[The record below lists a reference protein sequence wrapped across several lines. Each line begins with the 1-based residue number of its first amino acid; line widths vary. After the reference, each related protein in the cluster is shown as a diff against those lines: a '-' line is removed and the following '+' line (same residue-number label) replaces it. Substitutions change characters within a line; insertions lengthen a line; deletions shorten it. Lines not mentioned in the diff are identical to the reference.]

1 MEFIQQ
7 RSLLFKKI
15 VLNHFIINYQLS
27 ITKFVNN
34 LNIHNKNLIYVKGNY
49 AIINNKIVNLQYNVK
64 LDETKYSLMM
74 ILYKNIK
81 YKEPNSTGDQPNSTG
96 DQPNSTGD
104 QPNSTGEAILNSDI
118 KKNIYKIF
126 HNLDQKLNVSDV
138 MIIGRKY
145 KTNNKI
151 ISNSLGCYCT
161 FDVLKIKEKVNI
173 SKRNKNVQTEVPL
186 VKTNLRRTF
195 LLNLKAYINQHG
207 TEFNTIYINNMIQN
221 SIFLDVEYTNDI
233 YDDFSTFPISK
244 DNSMLFIIG
253 LLRIVKNECCY
264 TDFTSKRLTY
274 QEEYRILDN
283 FLDYIS
289 NNYKNNKSRVTVFH
303 WSHAD
308 KYIIEKSLARY
319 PDLQKKYDP
328 TQIIYVDLLIILKQ
342 TIDLPSYSLKYV
354 AKELLNLRYDTD
366 CQNGLDAMCSIIQND
381 IMLTNNEMNIHNQDL
396 LSLQSSK
403 DIVKYNKIDTTLL
416 YDVLIYFIK
425 N

>member
-49 AIINNKIVNLQYNVK
+49 AIIHNKIVNLQYNVK

-96 DQPNSTGD
+96 
-104 QPNSTGEAILNSDI
+104 EAILNSDI
-118 KKNIYKIF
+118 RKNIYKIF

-161 FDVLKIKEKVNI
+161 FDVLKIKEKINI
-173 SKRNKNVQTEVPL
+173 SKRNKNVQTEVSL

-221 SIFLDVEYTNDI
+221 SVFLDVEYTNDI

-289 NNYKNNKSRVTVFH
+289 NNYKNNKFRVTVFH

>member
-1 MEFIQQ
+1 MHLIMEFIQQ

-15 VLNHFIINYQLS
+15 VLNYFIINYQLS

-34 LNIHNKNLIYVKGNY
+34 LNIHNENLIYVKGNY
-49 AIINNKIVNLQYNVK
+49 AIIHNKIVNLHYKVK

-81 YKEPNSTGDQPNSTG
+81 YKEPD
-96 DQPNSTGD
+96 STGD

-151 ISNSLGCYCT
+151 IFNSLGCYCT
-161 FDVLKIKEKVNI
+161 FDVLKIKDKELLLEGPMLKINENVPIKVPFI
-173 SKRNKNVQTEVPL
+173 
-186 VKTNLRRTF
+186 KTNLRRAF
-195 LLNLKAYINQHG
+195 LLNLKVYINQHG

-221 SIFLDVEYTNDI
+221 SVFLDVEYTNDI

-253 LLRIVKNECCY
+253 LLRIIKNECCY

-289 NNYKNNKSRVTVFH
+289 NNYKNNKFRVTIFH

-319 PDLQKKYDP
+319 PDLLKKYDP

-381 IMLTNNEMNIHNQDL
+381 IMLTNQEKDL

>member
-49 AIINNKIVNLQYNVK
+49 AIIHNKIVNLQYNVK

-96 DQPNSTGD
+96 DQPNSTG
-104 QPNSTGEAILNSDI
+104 EAILNSDI
-118 KKNIYKIF
+118 RKNIYKIF

-161 FDVLKIKEKVNI
+161 FDVLKIKEKINI
-173 SKRNKNVQTEVPL
+173 SKRNKNVQTEVSL

-221 SIFLDVEYTNDI
+221 SVFLDVEYTNDI

-289 NNYKNNKSRVTVFH
+289 NNYKNNKFRVTVFH